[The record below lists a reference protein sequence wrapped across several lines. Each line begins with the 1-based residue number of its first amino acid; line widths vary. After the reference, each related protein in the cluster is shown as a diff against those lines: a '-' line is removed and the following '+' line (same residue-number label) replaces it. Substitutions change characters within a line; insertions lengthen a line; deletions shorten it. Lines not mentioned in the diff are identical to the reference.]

1 MDERRRMQRR
11 IVLGGLGALSGL
23 LVGLGAAIILTQG
36 GWIDPEI
43 GFPVVA
49 IIIGAVVGFLD
60 LPKIGN
66 RVLAVGIAL
75 VTLALGGFSF
85 LPPASGQSGCEV
97 VVSIDGTA
105 TSLFD
110 TSAEDPLVINLD
122 STSEISFE
130 ATAAGVER
138 GTVEV
143 SVLSVSPLG
152 FLIEPGGTV
161 LYFAGIDSTG
171 TVRSPLQI
179 NKSGLTGFV
188 IVGQGYESRILPV
201 GRVELGIIV
210 QDTSSGRSACDETA
224 WIRFVAKP
232 VSNLIGWIAMGS
244 TALGLAGFT
253 VLFRAKA
260 APRPPSPVE
269 PGPEPRPPIFEE
281 PAQEPRIPSD
291 ATPPSTPTVTVTP
304 DKGSKP
310 PPTPTV
316 TVTPDEGSHEITTD
330 DRQPVT
336 AIRVAADPGST
347 TTTLTEEKPS

>member
-1 MDERRRMQRR
+1 MDERKRMQRR
-11 IVLGGLGALSGL
+11 IVLAGLGALSGL

-36 GWIDPEI
+36 GWIDQEI

-60 LPKIGN
+60 LPKTGN
-66 RVLAVGIAL
+66 RILAVGIAL

-97 VVSIDGTA
+97 VVSIDGT
-105 TSLFD
+105 TTNLFD

-130 ATAAGVER
+130 ATAADVER

-152 FLIEPGGTV
+152 FLIERGGTV

-171 TVRSPLQI
+171 TVQSTLQI
-179 NKSGLTGFV
+179 NKSGPTGFV

-201 GRVELGIIV
+201 GLVELGIVV
-210 QDTSSGRSACDETA
+210 QDTSTSRPDNVCDETA

-232 VSNLIGWIAMGS
+232 VSNRIGLIGIGLV
-244 TALGLAGFT
+244 ALGLGGFGG
-253 VLFRAKA
+253 LFRVKEAW
-260 APRPPSPVE
+260 RPPSTVE
-269 PGPEPRPPIFEE
+269 PGPEPRPPIFKE

-291 ATPPSTPTVTVTP
+291 ATPP
-304 DKGSKP
+304 
-310 PPTPTV
+310 PTPTV
-316 TVTPDEGSHEITTD
+316 TVTPDEGSNEITTD